1 MAFDPYSLLIL
12 KFRGR
17 GVAVFRDRC
26 ADYDSIIAVARRS
39 LRPLQLLAPDA
50 GDLILLASIPGY
62 PDTSEVELTKDVWPT
77 VSSIV
82 HSVTIALEAEMP
94 SAYSESECSSTV
106 VSLDPDNTRPAPNV
120 QIPAVRPTRSALAS
134 VFSGR
139 GQAVA
144 SVRKPVIYLYPPSRL
159 SDVTVELLLT
169 SSWSFS
175 AIYPLPQTAI
185 TSGEKQIAAQ
195 SLTWSVEAEPD
206 GKLVDKTSGVEV
218 AYLYWEATANSR
230 LVTPDASRATTPVE
244 DIETF
249 DPSRPSL
256 SPEDSILLPIG
267 KIPSYLDAALKA
279 LTLHTEART
288 SFITYWLPSLLK
300 HEHIA
305 LRFITQSSYEN
316 AARMRVSPTPDVV
329 TRVFMLFRGVR
340 SDDVLFWAPAAAR
353 AAAEDGATLW
363 SNVVGVDPVRASDR
377 TLFRVLEWGG
387 MEIE

>member
-1 MAFDPYSLLIL
+1 
-12 KFRGR
+12 
-17 GVAVFRDRC
+17 
-26 ADYDSIIAVARRS
+26 
-39 LRPLQLLAPDA
+39 
-50 GDLILLASIPGY
+50 
-62 PDTSEVELTKDVWPT
+62 
-77 VSSIV
+77 
-82 HSVTIALEAEMP
+82 
-94 SAYSESECSSTV
+94 
-106 VSLDPDNTRPAPNV
+106 
-120 QIPAVRPTRSALAS
+120 
-134 VFSGR
+134 
-139 GQAVA
+139 
-144 SVRKPVIYLYPPSRL
+144 
-159 SDVTVELLLT
+159 LLLT

-249 DPSRPSL
+249 DPSRPAL

>member
-1 MAFDPYSLLIL
+1 MVFDPLSLLQALLIL

-26 ADYDSIIAVARRS
+26 ADYDSVIAVARRS
-39 LRPLQLLAPDA
+39 LRPLQHLAPDA

-62 PDTSEVELTKDVWPT
+62 PDTSEVELTKEVWPT
-77 VSSIV
+77 VSSVV
-82 HSVTIALEAEMP
+82 HSVTIALEAEIP

-106 VSLDPDNTRPAPNV
+106 VSLDLDNARPAPNV
-120 QIPAVRPTRSALAS
+120 QIPARPTPFAS
-134 VFSGR
+134 IFSGR
-139 GQAVA
+139 GQA
-144 SVRKPVIYLYPPSRL
+144 VRKPVIYLYPPSRL
-159 SDVTVELLLT
+159 SDVTVELLLA

-175 AIYPLPQTAI
+175 AIYPLPQTA
-185 TSGEKQIAAQ
+185 TASGEKQIAAQ
-195 SLTWSVEAEPD
+195 SLTWTVEAEPD
-206 GKLVDKTSGVEV
+206 GRLVEKTSGTEV
-218 AYLYWEATANSR
+218 TYLYWEATANTR

-256 SPEDSILLPIG
+256 SPGDSILLPIG

-300 HEHIA
+300 HEYIA
-305 LRFITQSSYEN
+305 LRFIAQSSYEK

-340 SDDVLFWAPAAAR
+340 SDDVVLWAPAAVR
-353 AAAEDGATLW
+353 AAAEDGATFW
-363 SNVVGVDPVRASDR
+363 SNVVGVDAVRASDR

-387 MEIE
+387 MEVE